1 MRNILDR
8 HSIIKKLGRP
18 LITAIVIVVT
28 SFFILL
34 LTTNINKDRI
44 KVIQGSTK
52 FYVKEG
58 GITQIDSNTIRFID
72 SRGKLITIKGSYTTE
87 QNK

>member
-1 MRNILDR
+1 MVLD
-8 HSIIKKLGRP
+8 SIFRTLGRG
-18 LITAIVIVVT
+18 LITAIVILVAA
-28 SFFILL
+28 FFILL
-34 LTTNINKDRI
+34 LMTNINRDRI

-58 GITQIDSNTIRFID
+58 GITQIDSNTIQFID
-72 SRGKLITIKGSYTTE
+72 SRGKLIMIKGSYTTE